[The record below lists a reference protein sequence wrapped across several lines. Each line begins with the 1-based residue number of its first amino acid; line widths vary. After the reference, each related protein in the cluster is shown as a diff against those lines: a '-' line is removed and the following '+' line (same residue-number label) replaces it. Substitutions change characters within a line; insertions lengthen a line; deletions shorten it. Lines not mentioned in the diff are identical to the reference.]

1 MFGKELLVF
10 RRFLPNVGGAN
21 SPDGMTGWTDC
32 AGETGHVEAHAC
44 IDHEEWTM
52 SVLFRWSWLG
62 GLALGL
68 SLGLLSAKAEEP
80 VTVAKPATKP
90 LLPEVFSKS
99 VPGSVAELKAL
110 ESHVRQLLP
119 QLSAATVA
127 VQIREAHGSGVIVSA
142 KGLIMTAGHVSG
154 KPGREVEVTLADGT
168 QVKGRTL
175 GRNRILDTGLIQ
187 IDGDRA
193 DWPFCEPVS
202 RTEAKSATQLG
213 DWCLSLG
220 HPGGYQ
226 AGRTAPVRLGRVIV
240 QMHRLMQT
248 DCELVGGDSGGPLF
262 NMRGEVIGI
271 NSRIGAGLD
280 FNFHVPTRA
289 FQQEWDSLVQ
299 SKDLDGTEDLDGD
312 GRHGALLG
320 LSGQTDT
327 AGLKVTKVYED
338 EPAAWAGIRVG
349 DLLVTLD
356 AKRITDMN
364 QLIEQVGEKLP
375 GDEVQIELLRNG
387 KKIELTV
394 ELDLKWD

>member
-1 MFGKELLVF
+1 
-10 RRFLPNVGGAN
+10 
-21 SPDGMTGWTDC
+21 
-32 AGETGHVEAHAC
+32 
-44 IDHEEWTM
+44 M
-52 SVLFRWSWLG
+52 SVLFRRSAACGLAFA
-62 GLALGL
+62 LALG
-68 SLGLLSAKAEEP
+68 LGLLSAGAAEP
-80 VTVAKPATKP
+80 VAVAKPATDQS
-90 LLPEVFSKS
+90 LPEVFSKS
-99 VPGSVAELKAL
+99 VPESVADLKTL
-110 ESHVRQLLP
+110 ESHIQQLMPKLR
-119 QLSAATVA
+119 AATVA
-127 VQIREAHGSGVIVSA
+127 VQIREAHGSGVIVSST
-142 KGLIMTAGHVSG
+142 GLIMTAGHVSG
-154 KPGREVEVTLADGT
+154 RPGREVDVTLADGKK
-168 QVKGRTL
+168 VRGRTL

-187 IDGDRA
+187 LDGDRT

-202 RTEAKSATQLG
+202 RTEAKSATKLG

-226 AGRTAPVRLGRVIV
+226 EGRTAPVRLGRVIV

-289 FQQEWDSLVQ
+289 FQQEWDSLTK
-299 SKDLDGTEDLDGD
+299 SKDLEGTEDLDGD

-320 LSGQTDT
+320 LSGQADT
-327 AGLKVTKVYED
+327 AGFKVTKIYED

-375 GDEVQIELLRNG
+375 GDEVEVELLRDG
-387 KKIELTV
+387 KNIKLTV

>member
-1 MFGKELLVF
+1 MNVPFH
-10 RRFLPNVGGAN
+10 RSWVGG
-21 SPDGMTGWTDC
+21 C
-32 AGETGHVEAHAC
+32 
-44 IDHEEWTM
+44 
-52 SVLFRWSWLG
+52 
-62 GLALGL
+62 ALGL
-68 SLGLLSAKAEEP
+68 SLGLLSARADEP
-80 VTVAKPATKP
+80 VTVAKPSTDQ

-99 VPGSVAELKAL
+99 VPESVAELKAL
-110 ESHVRQLLP
+110 ETHILQLMP
-119 QLSAATVA
+119 KLSAATVA
-127 VQIREAHGSGVIVSA
+127 VQIREAHGSGVIVSGS
-142 KGLIMTAGHVSG
+142 GLIMTAGHVSG
-154 KPGREVEVTLADGT
+154 KPGREVEVTLADG
-168 QVKGRTL
+168 QKVKGRTL

-187 IDGDRA
+187 IEGDRT
-193 DWPFCEPVS
+193 DWPFCELVS
-202 RTEAKSATQLG
+202 RTEAKSAPQLG

-226 AGRTAPVRLGRVIV
+226 EGRTAPVRLGRVIV
-240 QMHRLMQT
+240 LMHRLMQT

-289 FQQEWDSLVQ
+289 FQQEWDSLTQ
-299 SKDLDGTEDLDGD
+299 AKDLEGTEDLDGD

-320 LSGQTDT
+320 LSGQSDT
-327 AGLKVTKVYED
+327 AGLKITKVYED

-356 AKRITDMN
+356 AKRITDMS
-364 QLIEQVGEKLP
+364 QLIEQVGDKLP
-375 GDEVQIELLRNG
+375 GDEVQVELLRDG